1 MGFGEPGSLVGVVL
15 VRTKEP
21 TCAAAVAIL
30 YIPRL
35 GCLSVPGTS
44 PYGRHR
50 YRWRWGLLSLPS
62 SLAPSLAWR
71 RAGSSYPA
79 WSESPLLVPAAVLG
93 LAKPSPSG
101 LLIVG
106 RYVGISA
113 LTLLLAYLGRGLRRL
128 SGWLIIAA
136 YALFAAAVLAST

>member
-1 MGFGEPGSLVGVVL
+1 M
-15 VRTKEP
+15 
-21 TCAAAVAIL
+21 
-30 YIPRL
+30 
-35 GCLSVPGTS
+35 
-44 PYGRHR
+44 
-50 YRWRWGLLSLPS
+50 
-62 SLAPSLAWR
+62 
-71 RAGSSYPA
+71 
-79 WSESPLLVPAAVLG
+79 LVPAAVLG